1 MNTTRKWSNDW
12 IAPCLPS
19 EHAMEHRRWTTTT
32 QQERGLARAKN
43 VLATGSAPL
52 TATQRAKAYENP
64 PFGTDVQFIPI
75 SKGTTALPVLC
86 VNGPCPHPLD
96 LVHGIISRPHSVWPL
111 MRTRRICIGGKL
123 KLLFKTRMMDVGD
136 PGRVTKWVGQPAQK
150 KIDSLLSLLREG
162 KGGRRG
168 ERARIIILFDVE
180 PGSPDLSLVQL
191 WPIIVIISPYSF
203 AGWMVG
209 LYCCCW
215 CPVMHAERTLK
226 PAGRRSS
233 FVAPE

>member
-1 MNTTRKWSNDW
+1 MDR
-12 IAPCLPS
+12 
-19 EHAMEHRRWTTTT
+19 AMFAQRACNGTQAAGGGPPQHSTT

-86 VNGPCPHPLD
+86 VNGPCPHPLLLGSVD

-150 KIDSLLSLLREG
+150 EIDSLLSLLREG
-162 KGGRRG
+162 KGGWQARR
-168 ERARIIILFDVE
+168 
-180 PGSPDLSLVQL
+180 
-191 WPIIVIISPYSF
+191 
-203 AGWMVG
+203 AGQNNN
-209 LYCCCW
+209 
-215 CPVMHAERTLK
+215 
-226 PAGRRSS
+226 SI
-233 FVAPE
+233 